1 MEHAPSATKSNRRK
15 IIAGVA
21 ALGVAAAGY
30 GVYASALTVDNSN
43 SFAAG
48 TGTVAS
54 GCDTTV
60 DTLLVVATT
69 PTSGT
74 FPSSG
79 VTVSGVDTT
88 ACDGLRIYAT
98 ALNSGNTS
106 VGTTSSSAIAT
117 NDSGTYTLNW
127 GSAIADANNVAKVAV
142 IIQ

>member
-69 PTSGT
+69 PPPA
-74 FPSSG
+74 PSLQRSHRQRRRH
-79 VTVSGVDTT
+79 
-88 ACDGLRIYAT
+88 DGL
-98 ALNSGNTS
+98 
-106 VGTTSSSAIAT
+106 
-117 NDSGTYTLNW
+117 
-127 GSAIADANNVAKVAV
+127 
-142 IIQ
+142 